1 MSFERTAPEQYDS
14 IPDAPE
20 PVEHAELFGHIE
32 EADELARAYRS
43 GKFHHALILSGPRGV
58 GKATFAFRLAH
69 HLLANPDPAQAPAG
83 FARPD
88 IASTLFRLMAQGAH
102 PSLLHL
108 TRPAAE
114 RGTGFKSA
122 VTVDEIRRVGRFL
135 SMTAHDGGYRVV
147 IVDAA
152 DDMNRNAANALLKS
166 LEEPPPRTLFL
177 LIVHS
182 IGRMLPTIRSR
193 CQLLKLRP
201 LASDD
206 LLAALRAVSPG
217 AEVAESIVAD
227 DLAAKAAGSVRQA
240 LLLTQFGGLDI
251 ANAVDAM
258 VSSERFDV
266 SAAYR
271 IADAVGGRDAT
282 VQFRL
287 FNEHVA
293 GIAEARAQAAGYGG
307 DPELAARLA
316 AQWATFRQ
324 RIVDADTYNLDKR
337 QHVVG
342 LLGQLCGAH

>member
-14 IPDAPE
+14 IREVPE
-20 PVEHAELFGHIE
+20 PVEHAELFGHVE
-32 EADELARAYRS
+32 EGNELARAYRS
-43 GKFHHALILSGPRGV
+43 GKFHHAMILSGPRGI
-58 GKATFAFRLAH
+58 GKATFAFRLAY
-69 HLLANPDPAQAPAG
+69 HLLSHPNTAEAPAVLGRPDP
-83 FARPD
+83 
-88 IASTLFRLMAQGAH
+88 ASTLFRLMAQGAH
-102 PSLLHL
+102 PSMLHL
-108 TRPAAE
+108 TRPMAD
-114 RGTGFKSA
+114 RGAGFKSA
-122 VTVDEIRRVGRFL
+122 VTVDEVRRLGRFL
-135 SMTAHDGGYRVV
+135 SMTAHDGGYRIV

-166 LEEPPPRTLFL
+166 LEEPPPRVLFL

-206 LLAALRAVSPG
+206 LIAALRAVSPG
-217 AEVAESIVAD
+217 DQAAENVPSDE
-227 DLAAKAAGSVRQA
+227 LAAKAAGSVRQA

-251 ANAVDAM
+251 ANAVDAV
-258 VSSERFDV
+258 VSVGRFDIA
-266 SAAYR
+266 AAYR

-293 GIAEARAQAAGYGG
+293 GIAEARALAAGLGG
-307 DPELAARLA
+307 DAELASQLA
-316 AQWATFRQ
+316 AQWAAFRQ
-324 RIVDADTYNLDKR
+324 RIVDTDTYNLDKR

-342 LLGQLCGAH
+342 LLGQLCGAR